1 VAGAREFAEAGFQGV
16 FVEWMAL
23 AQGNTAAH
31 ETIIEFVQPLEFD
44 AVDNIRKR
52 IAEIEF
58 EANGML
64 HRIENWIGIYRLW
77 GGRGFG
83 IAPPKAPGI
92 EAAQLVHFFLREGM
106 SLLDHRKKKRLA

>member
-1 VAGAREFAEAGFQGV
+1 MGAAAVKGNALLANFLEADRNVHGVVSIVKLDVNVLFADGLEVAGAREFAEAGFQGV

-64 HRIENWIGIYRLW
+64 HRIENWIGIYRL
-77 GGRGFG
+77 
-83 IAPPKAPGI
+83 
-92 EAAQLVHFFLREGM
+92 
-106 SLLDHRKKKRLA
+106 